1 MTATLSVNVRSRDDD
16 LPRLAEAVE
25 KFARAQLWPTTM
37 AYQVQ
42 LALEELALNI
52 VNYGYDDADRET
64 ARGAE
69 IEIVSDDSGVTI
81 EIVDDGRP
89 FDPFSEAPP
98 PDLES
103 GLESRPIGGLG
114 VHLVKTMMDETAYR
128 REGGLNRL
136 TLIKR
141 RPLE

>member
-1 MTATLSVNVRSRDDD
+1 MTATLSVNVRSRDED
-16 LPRLAEAVE
+16 LPRLAQAVE
-25 KFARAQLWPTTM
+25 EFARAQGWPTTM

-52 VNYGYDDADRET
+52 VNYGYDDAERGT
-64 ARGAE
+64 MRGAE
-69 IEIVSDDSGVTI
+69 IRIVSDDSGVTI

-103 GLESRPIGGLG
+103 GLDSRPIGGLG

-128 REGGLNRL
+128 REDGLNRL